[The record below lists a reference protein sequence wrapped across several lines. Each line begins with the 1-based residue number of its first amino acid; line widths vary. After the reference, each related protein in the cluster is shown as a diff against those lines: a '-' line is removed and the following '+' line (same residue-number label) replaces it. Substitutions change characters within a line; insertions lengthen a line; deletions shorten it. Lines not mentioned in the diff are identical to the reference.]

1 MLFFILSSLAFSS
14 VTFEST
20 RMDQKMPAN
29 CVNLTAEDFSE
40 KHTKV
45 IYGIKGSKEK
55 GFTHEFP
62 ITRQEARDL
71 WQALNDDNVS
81 LDIVRRSDRLSDL
94 KKMLDTDGR
103 DMGFDFK
110 KEGDV
115 LEVFALLDL
124 NTQYPDKDYF
134 RTGGYEYHGD
144 NGRVVGELDI
154 LVGKRSDCNIIVIGE
169 SKLGVKMIGKANE
182 QLSRFERFYSQ
193 QNPRQ

>member
-1 MLFFILSSLAFSS
+1 MLFFILSHIAFAS
-14 VTFEST
+14 VTFDST
-20 RMDQKMPAN
+20 RVDNKMPAN
-29 CVNLTAEDFSE
+29 CVNLTSEDFSE
-40 KHTKV
+40 KRSKV

-71 WQALNDDNVS
+71 WLAINDDITS
-81 LDIVRRSDRLSDL
+81 LDIVRNSERLTQL
-94 KKMLDTDGR
+94 KNVLDIDGR

-110 KEGDV
+110 KEGDI

-124 NTQYPDKDYF
+124 NNQYPDGEYF

-154 LVGKRSDCNIIVIGE
+154 LVGKRSDCNIVVIGE
-169 SKLGVKMIGKANE
+169 TKLGVKMIGKANE

-193 QNPRQ
+193 ESPR